1 MDAIARYL
9 VCNAL
14 IGSAFGMMFGL
25 TLLATDTFGLQ
36 SLIAASPE
44 ATAVTTIFLAGSAIT
59 FTPLVIST
67 AIGLLADADFRT
79 RRGKR

>member
-14 IGSAFGMMFGL
+14 MGSAFGMMFGL

-36 SLIAASPE
+36 SLIAASPD
-44 ATAVTTIFLAGSAIT
+44 ATAVTTIFLVGGAMI
-59 FTPLVIST
+59 FTPLAICT
-67 AIGLLADADFRT
+67 AVGLLADADFRT
-79 RRGKR
+79 RRGKH